1 MQRLC
6 TSACNRRIIRLA
18 IISGMDTIQLHS
30 SNNNAIDRRDD
41 DGTRYSPIERAP
53 LSNTEDKGGDMSTE
67 IFLAHDNTGK
77 KKNSPEYIPEPSI
90 EIADL
95 LLAYLEQME
104 IEYVFGIPG
113 GAIEPLYNAIARSS
127 RNGGVRHILARHET
141 GAAFMADGYARESGK
156 IGVCCSTS
164 GPGITN
170 LITGVACAYDNNIPM
185 LVITGQP
192 ALPTFGKHPLQE
204 SSCTGI
210 NTLGMLQHCTRYNSL
225 VSHPQQFEHKLI
237 TALQRAT
244 RTPMGPVHLSIPV
257 DVFRSPN
264 PLPAPAYDLRSLLK
278 PSSLV
283 DDDALE
289 TLRQMLAEAENVVFL
304 IGVGCGEA
312 IGSILQFAELNGAMV
327 VTTPD
332 GKGLVNP
339 YHPLF
344 RGVFGFGGHAS
355 AEAVLRD
362 KSVDLII
369 AVGTGMG
376 EWNSGGWSDSLLN
389 ARLVHIDESEEHL
402 SRTPMARFHMRGR
415 ILSIF
420 TRLVQ
425 QMYEVRQSGRTEQEL
440 QRNARQQHDSH
451 HKPDNMLAALDKA
464 ESNATPILPQR
475 LMYELGRLFP
485 PTTRFL
491 ADTGNS
497 TAWSIHYL
505 QPDVDRR
512 TSERR
517 HTVDNKR
524 APGRRRTEGGWLRVT
539 MNFAPM
545 GWAIGGAIGTAAAN
559 PKVPVVCIT
568 GDGSFLMNG
577 QEISVAVAESQ
588 TVIFVVL
595 NDQSLGMV
603 KHGQRLAKA
612 EQIGCDLPPTD
623 FAAMARAMGAAAH
636 TIRSPEDLTSL
647 DIGAICARPG
657 PTLLDVRI
665 DPDEIPP
672 MNVRMRVLAGGL

>member
-1 MQRLC
+1 M
-6 TSACNRRIIRLA
+6 
-18 IISGMDTIQLHS
+18 
-30 SNNNAIDRRDD
+30 
-41 DGTRYSPIERAP
+41 
-53 LSNTEDKGGDMSTE
+53 
-67 IFLAHDNTGK
+67 
-77 KKNSPEYIPEPSI
+77 

-104 IEYVFGIPG
+104 IEYVFGVPG
-113 GAIEPLYNAIARSS
+113 GAIEPLFNAIARSS
-127 RNGGVRHILARHET
+127 RRGGVRHMLARHEA
-141 GAAFMADGYARESGK
+141 GAAFMADGYARETGK

-170 LITGVACAYDNNIPM
+170 LITGVACAYDNNIPL

-204 SSCTGI
+204 SACTGI

-225 VSHPQQFEHKLI
+225 VSHPQQFEHKLV
-237 TALQRAT
+237 TALQLAT
-244 RTPMGPVHLSIPV
+244 RAPMGPAHLSIPV

-264 PLPAPAYDLRSLLK
+264 PLPYPSYDLGSLLK
-278 PSSLV
+278 PSALV

-289 TLRQMLAEAENVVFL
+289 TLRQMLDEAENVVFL
-304 IGVGCGEA
+304 IGVDCGEA
-312 IGSILQFAELNGAMV
+312 IGSILQFAELSGAMV

-339 YHPLF
+339 HHPLF

-402 SRTPMARFHMRGR
+402 TRTPMARFHMRGR

-425 QMYEVRQSGRTEQEL
+425 QLYENEARQSGYIEQ
-440 QRNARQQHDSH
+440 QQHGTQR
-451 HKPDNMLAALDKA
+451 KPDNMLAAPDKA

-475 LMYELGRLFP
+475 LMHELGRLFP

-497 TAWSIHYL
+497 TTWAIHYL
-505 QPDVDRR
+505 QPNIDRR

-517 HTVDNKR
+517 HTGGSKR
-524 APGRRRTEGGWLRVT
+524 APGRRKTEGGWLRVT

-545 GWAIGGAIGTAAAN
+545 GWAIGGAVGTAAAN

-577 QEISVAVAESQ
+577 QEISVAVAERQ

-595 NDQSLGMV
+595 NNQSLGMV
-603 KHGQRLAKA
+603 KHGQRMAHA

-623 FAAMARAMGAAAH
+623 FAALARAMGAVAH
-636 TIRSPEDLTSL
+636 TIHAPADLLNL
-647 DIGAICARPG
+647 DIGAICARRG
-657 PTLLDVRI
+657 PTLLDVFI
-665 DPDEIPP
+665 DPDEVPP